1 MSDQQTLTHTDIQ
14 VFLEHI
20 APFDRLS
27 PTDLQYWIGKMKPLR
42 FRMGQKILINSQLPN
57 HLLVI
62 YSGKVRLVGVEPSTS
77 KPVSLQVLE
86 PGTLLG
92 GISLL
97 RNIPCETA
105 LASEETVCF
114 VLPAG

>member
-1 MSDQQTLTHTDIQ
+1 MLEQPQQTLTHSDIQ
-14 VFLEHI
+14 TFLERI

-27 PTDLQYWIGKMKPLR
+27 PDDLKHWVVKMKPLR
-42 FRMGQKILINSQLPN
+42 FRLGQKILIDTQLPN

-62 YSGKVRLVGVEPSTS
+62 YSGKVRSIGIESATS

-92 GISLL
+92 GGSV
-97 RNIPCETA
+97 PD
-105 LASEETVCF
+105 
-114 VLPAG
+114 VLFKE